1 MKKTQE
7 NHKVLGTGGRR
18 SAISFGVA
26 RGGNSL
32 LLGRATYDLRHTRP
46 TFRLFDLRLAH
57 GVMSH
62 GAPVS
67 RTSYVVRPSL
77 GLFHLCST
85 IFIVSCL
92 LALLPISCAR
102 TPRTIQSVPTSTS
115 REKNS
120 TFQRRFIDVKLSKY
134 CQRNVTEPL
143 QCCRM
148 SRQRRRSS
156 VLDVRL
162 TTYDIRDRHF
172 DISTYAWRDVASSA
186 W

>member
-1 MKKTQE
+1 MASDGAHRFWT
-7 NHKVLGTGGRR
+7 
-18 SAISFGVA
+18 
-26 RGGNSL
+26 
-32 LLGRATYDLRHTRP
+32 
-46 TFRLFDLRLAH
+46 FDLRLTTYATDFSTFRLTQV
-57 GVMSH
+57 VMSH
-62 GAPVS
+62 VAPVS